1 MSRKKLK
8 NFLKIFIDKSKL
20 ALYNYNHIKE
30 KEMEKAKQA
39 KKTRPTKKALIAQ
52 LEAKGVDRKITT
64 SLMRANIETIQWVI
78 AAIS

>member
-1 MSRKKLK
+1 MS
-8 NFLKIFIDKSKL
+8 L
-20 ALYNYNHIKE
+20 ALYNYIYIKE

-52 LEAKGVDRKITT
+52 LEKAGVEQKITT

-78 AAIS
+78 ANIS

>member
-1 MSRKKLK
+1 M
-8 NFLKIFIDKSKL
+8 
-20 ALYNYNHIKE
+20 ALYNMFYIKE

-52 LEAKGVDRKITT
+52 LEKAGVEQKITT

-78 AAIS
+78 AHIS

>member
-1 MSRKKLK
+1 
-8 NFLKIFIDKSKL
+8 
-20 ALYNYNHIKE
+20 
-30 KEMEKAKQA
+30 MEKAKQA